1 LRFHLNRPSRRARYV
16 LRHAYTGCR
25 HPRTHPAAACAAWRP
40 SPHIAPEPEP
50 HPGAFPGAAAG
61 PAGRAVASPHS
72 ATAALSN
79 SPGIEAGTPS
89 GALAR
94 PRRKIAPWPA
104 AGDAQPND
112 PAAWGYAARSPM
124 TGKIWRTTPPS
135 RAATSAAGPPFQR
148 ANHQTNSFETALNLF
163 HSVQTKSCLGHCI
176 TRGIGLR
183 RQATILRLRGAVL
196 FGARGN
202 GAGELEGA
210 PGVEALA
217 GGFLPGRGA
226 ARCLFVSTWTTE
238 LCDSAPVMPPAMQRN
253 GRFP

>member
-1 LRFHLNRPSRRARYV
+1 MAS
-16 LRHAYTGCR
+16 
-25 HPRTHPAAACAAWRP
+25 
-40 SPHIAPEPEP
+40 EPEP

-61 PAGRAVASPHS
+61 PAGRAVVAPPHS
-72 ATAALSN
+72 AAAALSN
-79 SPGIEAGTPS
+79 ASGIIKAGMPS
-89 GALAR
+89 DAVAR
-94 PRRKIAPWPA
+94 PRQKIAPWPA

-135 RAATSAAGPPFQR
+135 QAATSAARPPFQR

-210 PGVEALA
+210 PGVETLA
-217 GGFLPGRGA
+217 GRFLPGRSA
-226 ARCLFVSTWTTE
+226 AGCCSSAHEPRNFGIPLPLCLP
-238 LCDSAPVMPPAMQRN
+238 LCRGTGDFHESQRRRIYAYQVGN
-253 GRFP
+253 PGVLEVAISDR

>member
-1 LRFHLNRPSRRARYV
+1 MQFHLNRPSRRARYV
-16 LRHAYTGCR
+16 LRHAHTGCR
-25 HPRTHPAAACAAWRP
+25 HPRTRPAAACAAWRP
-40 SPHIAPEPEP
+40 SRHMASEPEP

-61 PAGRAVASPHS
+61 PAGRAVVAPPHS
-72 ATAALSN
+72 AAAALSN
-79 SPGIEAGTPS
+79 APGIKAGTPS

-94 PRRKIAPWPA
+94 PRRKIAAENRALACGRRRTAKRPRRMGLCSEVADDGENLEDHPA
-104 AGDAQPND
+104 LASSYVRCKAPVS
-112 PAAWGYAARSPM
+112 ARKS
-124 TGKIWRTTPPS
+124 S
-135 RAATSAAGPPFQR
+135 
-148 ANHQTNSFETALNLF
+148 TNSFEAALNLF

-210 PGVEALA
+210 RGVEALA

-226 ARCLFVSTWTTE
+226 A
-238 LCDSAPVMPPAMQRN
+238 
-253 GRFP
+253 